1 MYKTYEEIIHAS
13 DRLRMNKLLLCM
25 KLSVILLFA
34 AVLHVSARGFAQKIT
49 LSEKDVP
56 LKTVLADLRKLS
68 HYDFI
73 FTDEQL
79 HNARVA
85 ELHVKQAEMKDV
97 LDQLLKD
104 LPLTYIIDDRTVII
118 RDKPAG
124 PSTSAHADGPPIV
137 VAGVVQDTHHSPL
150 SGASVTTRHGK
161 DGTTTDVRG
170 FFQLKNVSETDT
182 LIISFI
188 GYQTKRMG
196 VGTIYGKNAFPM
208 IELEEATDGLDQ
220 VVVQGYG
227 RTTQRLTTADI
238 GKVTAAEIARQ
249 PVTDPLLALEG
260 KVAGVVVT
268 PTSGYEG
275 GVVKIEIRGRNTVN
289 PGFPVDPLYVIDG
302 VPLST
307 GGSALQLAPGS
318 GTPGAYSTGLDQT
331 GMSFSQGQS
340 PMYNINPA
348 DIESIEIL
356 KDADATAI
364 YGSRGANGVILITTK
379 RGKAGANALDL
390 NASQGISFNTR
401 AWPLLQTKD
410 YLQMRREALRN
421 DGNITTISTAPDL
434 LLWDTTR
441 NTNWQK
447 FAYGGV
453 AQATSAQGSLSGGTD
468 LTTFRVGAG
477 YDRSTSL
484 ARVSGAN
491 QRATVALSLV
501 HSSIDKKL
509 NVSLSAN
516 YAYGLQNQINL
527 NGLSNLPPD
536 APPPFDSQGKLNY
549 KEWDRAS
556 VTFPFALL
564 LRPYSSHETGL
575 SANLTLNY
583 TILKG
588 LRVTVS
594 MGYNNSVNNQ
604 TNITPLASLDPYDT
618 TQKGSNSFGTSRSNN
633 WIIEPQLNY
642 NTIWGKNKIDVL
654 LGATAQSSVTDGLVV
669 NGSNYTSDIFIHNI
683 SGAPTVTSFDNYSEY
698 KYAGAYARFT
708 YNYDNRYIVNFN
720 GRRDG
725 SSRFGP
731 SNRFGNFG
739 SVGAAWIISD
749 EKWGRRILPEVINFV
764 KLRGSYGTTGGDGVQ
779 DYQYLS
785 QWGNPTLPAYNGVVA
800 LVPLIDDNPNFHWQ
814 VNKKLEGA
822 LQMELF
828 RSLVGLELAYYRNR
842 CDNQLVGFPL
852 PEFTGFNSVTA
863 NNPANVQNSGF
874 EATITATPIRN
885 AKYRWSIGF
894 NLGVNRNKLLAYPHL
909 DQSPYKTQYTVGQ
922 SINNVYVLNYAGIDP
937 MTGLMTFKDYN
948 HDGMVTVNESVYPGT
963 YNDDRKI
970 KIDQEPNYTGGLS
983 SQFGYKNLALSV
995 TFTYVKQMG
1004 VNLLNNPASGAG
1016 FGVANIAQY
1025 VYDHAWK
1032 YQGQTDALFPKLS
1045 ANPIL
1050 TASMDNSNA
1059 GWSDASYIRWSN
1071 LALSYSLPD
1080 KLVKKSGLKGMS
1092 FSINGYNIM
1101 VFSPYKGL
1109 DPEVRTFGAMPPS
1122 RRITAGLHCSF

>member
-1 MYKTYEEIIHAS
+1 
-13 DRLRMNKLLLCM
+13 M
-25 KLSVILLFA
+25 KLSVILLFV

-85 ELHVKQAEMKDV
+85 ELNVKTAEIKDV
-97 LDQLLKD
+97 LDQLLKG
-104 LPLTYIIDDRTVII
+104 LPLTYVIDGRTVII

-124 PSTSAHADGPPIV
+124 PPASWQIPVTVAVIT
-137 VAGVVQDTHHSPL
+137 VAGVVNDMHGSPL
-150 SGASVTTRHGK
+150 SGATVATRHSK
-161 DGTTTDVRG
+161 EGTTTDVRG

-188 GYQTKRMG
+188 GYKTKKIG
-196 VGTIYGKNAFPM
+196 LGTIYGKIAFPT
-208 IELEEATDGLDQ
+208 IELEEATEGLDQ

-307 GGSALQLAPGS
+307 GGTSSRLAPGS
-318 GTPGAYSTGLDQT
+318 GTPGSYLTGLDQT
-331 GMSFSQGQS
+331 GMSMSQGQS

-379 RGKAGANALDL
+379 RGKAGTNILDL
-390 NASQGISFNTR
+390 NASEGVSFNTR
-401 AWPLLQTKD
+401 AWPLLNTKN
-410 YLQMRREALRN
+410 YLEMRREALRN
-421 DGNITTISTAPDL
+421 DGDIATIKTAPDL

-441 NTNWQK
+441 YTDWPK

-453 AQATSAQGSLSGGTD
+453 AQTTTAQGSLSGGND
-468 LTTFRVGAG
+468 QTTFRIGAG
-477 YDRSTSL
+477 YDRSTSI

-491 QRATVALSLV
+491 QRATVALSLL
-501 HSSIDKKL
+501 HNSLNKKL
-509 NVSLSAN
+509 NISLSAN

-527 NGLSNLPPD
+527 MGLAGLPPD
-536 APPPFDSQGKLNY
+536 APSPFDSQGKLNY
-549 KEWDRAS
+549 KQWDQAN
-556 VTFPFALL
+556 VGFPFASLL
-564 LRPYSSHETGL
+564 QPYSSHETGL
-575 SANLTLNY
+575 TTNLTLNY

-588 LRVTVS
+588 LRATVS

-618 TQKGSNSFGTSRSNN
+618 TKKGSNSFGVSRSNN
-633 WIIEPQLNY
+633 WIIEPQLTY
-642 NTIWGKNKIDVL
+642 NISWGKNKVDML

-669 NGSNYTSDIFIHNI
+669 RGSNYTSDIFIHNI
-683 SGAPTVTSFDNYSEY
+683 SGAPTVQSSDNYGEY
-698 KYAGAYARFT
+698 KYSGAYARLT
-708 YNYDNRYIVNFN
+708 YNYDNKYILNFN

-731 SNRFGNFG
+731 ANRFGNFG
-739 SVGAAWIISD
+739 SIGAAWIISD
-749 EKWGRRILPEVINFV
+749 EKWVRKILPEAINFA

-779 DYQYLS
+779 EYQYLS
-785 QWGNPTLPAYNGVVA
+785 QWGNPTLPTYNGVVA

-822 LQMELF
+822 LQLELF
-828 RSLVGLELAYYRNR
+828 QSMLGLELAYYRNR
-842 CDNQLVGFPL
+842 CDN
-852 PEFTGFNSVTA
+852 
-863 NNPANVQNSGF
+863 
-874 EATITATPIRN
+874 
-885 AKYRWSIGF
+885 
-894 NLGVNRNKLLAYPHL
+894 
-909 DQSPYKTQYTVGQ
+909 
-922 SINNVYVLNYAGIDP
+922 
-937 MTGLMTFKDYN
+937 
-948 HDGMVTVNESVYPGT
+948 
-963 YNDDRKI
+963 
-970 KIDQEPNYTGGLS
+970 
-983 SQFGYKNLALSV
+983 
-995 TFTYVKQMG
+995 
-1004 VNLLNNPASGAG
+1004 
-1016 FGVANIAQY
+1016 
-1025 VYDHAWK
+1025 
-1032 YQGQTDALFPKLS
+1032 
-1045 ANPIL
+1045 
-1050 TASMDNSNA
+1050 
-1059 GWSDASYIRWSN
+1059 
-1071 LALSYSLPD
+1071 
-1080 KLVKKSGLKGMS
+1080 
-1092 FSINGYNIM
+1092 
-1101 VFSPYKGL
+1101 
-1109 DPEVRTFGAMPPS
+1109 
-1122 RRITAGLHCSF
+1122 